1 MHYFGGEVEFIYI
14 PVCNKD
20 DRYIFPCYKDDKGKH
35 KHLITISML
44 PVCNK
49 DDRYIFTCYKDDK
62 GKHKH
67 LITISMFN
75 HIPQWSCFINKTC
88 ECP

>member
-35 KHLITISML
+35 KHLITISM
-44 PVCNK
+44 
-49 DDRYIFTCYKDDK
+49 
-62 GKHKH
+62 
-67 LITISMFN
+67 FN
-75 HIPQWSCFINKTC
+75 HIPHWPCFINKTC

>member
-20 DRYIFPCYKDDKGKH
+20 DRYIFPCY
-35 KHLITISML
+35 I
-44 PVCNK
+44 
-49 DDRYIFTCYKDDK
+49 DDK

-75 HIPQWSCFINKTC
+75 HIPHAVFHK
-88 ECP
+88 